1 MPKLQR
7 YRGVRQ
13 RHWGAWVSEI
23 RHPLMKARVWLGTFQ
38 TAEDAARA
46 YDEAARLISG
56 PGARTNFPN
65 NGTGGGSI
73 SPSLRAKLEKCFMS
87 TSPAPAVQDE
97 AGAARNGY
105 GAGRRNNED
114 VRGASSFAA
123 DEDEDYIE
131 EMIREMT
138 HYGSVEIVPSS
149 ACSSSML

>member
-1 MPKLQR
+1 MTN
-7 YRGVRQ
+7 V
-13 RHWGAWVSEI
+13 
-23 RHPLMKARVWLGTFQ
+23 LMCILVFMFRLLCSRKARVWLGTYR

-56 PGARTNFPN
+56 PEARTNFPN

-73 SPSLRAKLEKCFMS
+73 SPSLRAMLEKRFMS
-87 TSPAPAVQDE
+87 TSPAPAVNDE

-105 GAGRRNNED
+105 GKGRRNNED
-114 VRGASSFAA
+114 VRGANSLAA

-138 HYGSVEIVPSS
+138 HYGSVEIVHSS